1 MVCLGIIFG
10 CKPSSATSY
19 ILSALIV
26 IAILAAIRL
35 LCYAIYRLLHPNHDH
50 QTIDYYGSESSDN
63 VIEIPPPSSPSPPPT
78 CAAVASEFHDKRVAR
93 K

>member
-19 ILSALIV
+19 ILYALVV

-63 VIEIPPPSSPSPPPT
+63 VIEMPPPSPT
-78 CAAVASEFHDKRVAR
+78 PQHMQQLPQEFHDKRVAR